1 MGLPIRQILNLCGV
15 LMVAVILPPRKGNPM
30 TFQRLLQ
37 CKKKKSDNLIHETH
51 YVYMA
56 LGPVSR
62 MSRKLFG
69 PEKPFVKFQPAY
81 SVKLVFSYVSLLDM
95 HVISRQ
101 KPFLVGQS
109 ISHTCSCTE
118 LETVYKPQGAS
129 KYKNTKKRT
138 GNDWHHHKVQG
149 NIGRLACVCINRDLT

>member
-1 MGLPIRQILNLCGV
+1 MRQL
-15 LMVAVILPPRKGNPM
+15 
-30 TFQRLLQ
+30 
-37 CKKKKSDNLIHETH
+37 
-51 YVYMA
+51 YMA

-62 MSRKLFG
+62 MFQKAIR
-69 PEKPFVKFQPAY
+69 KFQPAY
-81 SVKLVFSYVSLLDM
+81 SVKVVFSYVSLLDM

-129 KYKNTKKRT
+129 VL
-138 GNDWHHHKVQG
+138 D
-149 NIGRLACVCINRDLT
+149 CI